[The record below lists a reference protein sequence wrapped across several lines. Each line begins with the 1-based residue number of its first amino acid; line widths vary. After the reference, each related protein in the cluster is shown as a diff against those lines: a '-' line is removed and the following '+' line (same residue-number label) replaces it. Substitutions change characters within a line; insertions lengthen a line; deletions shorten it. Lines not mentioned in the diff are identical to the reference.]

1 MQRFP
6 LRQEADVSN
15 EVGQIYRDFQLG
27 LGFPELPNFVRVQ
40 GASPRMLA
48 GTWGLIKNIL
58 LDGSLPRSTKE
69 LIFVAIAVD
78 RECHYCRD
86 AHTACCRILGVEDS
100 TIRAVMEGL
109 SEELP
114 ERIRDILRFAVKCAA
129 GPHQLRD
136 EDYDSLRQQG
146 LDTEQILEVIAAAS
160 MAVYATIIADATLID
175 TDAMFAST

>member
-1 MQRFP
+1 
-6 LRQEADVSN
+6 
-15 EVGQIYRDFQLG
+15 
-27 LGFPELPNFVRVQ
+27 
-40 GASPRMLA
+40 MLA